1 MKRQLDSVH
10 QTERRTRGT
19 TRPRLITA
27 WSRVAWLGLLAAAS
41 CGGTTTFQDTTPIRV
56 AVAPE
61 PPPKVADP
69 PPEVKKQVV
78 LRDNHIEIG
87 EKIQFALSKS
97 EILSV
102 SFGLLDEVAK
112 VIQENPHVQKIS
124 IEGHASDEGDDKY
137 NLSLS
142 KARAEAVRAYL
153 VTKGVA
159 ADRLN
164 ATGFGESKPLVAND
178 SPANREKNRRV
189 EFNIT
194 KQDVTKE
201 KVEVDPATGD
211 EKVIEKSS
219 KNEETEQ

>member
-1 MKRQLDSVH
+1 MKRHLDSVH
-10 QTERRTRGT
+10 QTEQTARAT
-19 TRPRLITA
+19 TRTGVLTG
-27 WSRVAWLGLLAAAS
+27 WSRVASIALVAAA
-41 CGGTTTFQDTTPIRV
+41 CGGTTTFQDTTPIRI
-56 AVAPE
+56 AVAPA
-61 PPPKVADP
+61 PPPKVQDP
-69 PPEVKKQVV
+69 PAEKQVK

-87 EKIQFALSKS
+87 EKIQFALAKS

-124 IEGHASDEGDDKY
+124 IEGHASDEGDDDY
-137 NLSLS
+137 NLALS

-153 VTKGVA
+153 VSKGVA
-159 ADRLN
+159 ADRLSAN
-164 ATGFGESKPLVAND
+164 GFGESKPLVAND
-178 SPANREKNRRV
+178 SEQNREKNRRV

-201 KVEVDPATGD
+201 KVEVDPSTGD

-219 KNEETEQ
+219 KNEEN